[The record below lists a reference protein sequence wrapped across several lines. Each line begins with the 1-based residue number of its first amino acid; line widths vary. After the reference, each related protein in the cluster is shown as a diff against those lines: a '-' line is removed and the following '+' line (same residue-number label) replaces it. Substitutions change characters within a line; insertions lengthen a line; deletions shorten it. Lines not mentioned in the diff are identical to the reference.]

1 MLPSRS
7 RGLALTLASALFF
20 CFLAIPSVA
29 APDIKE
35 ENAPSN
41 TANDH
46 PILVELFTSEGCSSC
61 PPADEFLQKLDSQQ
75 PIPGAHL
82 IVLSE
87 HVDYWD
93 GDGWKDPNSSHA
105 FTERQEA
112 YVRAFGLSTAY
123 TPQIIVDGSGE
134 MSLDNPHKIEA
145 VFQKAAD
152 NAKIPVTI
160 TSVSVDPQNPSAL
173 RAHVEAN
180 SASTK
185 ADVFV
190 AIALNHVASQVLHG
204 ENGGKH
210 LTHVAV
216 VQRLDKIGQV
226 QKGKSFIQDVNL
238 KLKTGTSLGDIRL
251 VAFVQARGPGRL
263 LGAASWKAPN

>member
-1 MLPSRS
+1 MLPSGS
-7 RGLALTLASALFF
+7 RRLGLALVSALFF
-20 CFLAIPSVA
+20 CFLAVPSLA
-29 APDIKE
+29 APDTQE
-35 ENAPSN
+35 ENSPSN
-41 TANDH
+41 ANNH

-93 GDGWKDPNSSHA
+93 DDGWKDPHSSHA

-134 MSLDNPHKIEA
+134 MSLDDPHKIEA
-145 VFQKAAD
+145 VFQKAVD
-152 NAKIPVTI
+152 NSKIPVNI
-160 TSVSVDPQNPSAL
+160 TSVSVDPQNPPTL
-173 RAHVEAN
+173 HAHVEAN
-180 SASTK
+180 SASSK

-216 VQRLDKIGQV
+216 VQRLDKVGEV
-226 QKGKSFIQDVNL
+226 QKGKSFVQDVNL

-251 VAFVQARGPGRL
+251 VAFVQARGPGRM
-263 LGAASWKAPN
+263 LGAASWKADN